1 MRRSAL
7 ALGATVFAL
16 ALTAGPAAAEPG
28 ASQAVDDSIGS
39 AQVGAVGIDAPVRVL
54 SNGDSATT
62 GASAGGPQT
71 TGDSTGAAQV
81 TSVDANT
88 PVRVLSDG
96 DDASDAP
103 SGTTAPEQSTT
114 DSSGSAQVGSPTAS
128 APVRVLS
135 DGDNTSNDAGGLT
148 AGPQTVDRSNG
159 SAQVGSPTVF
169 APARILSG
177 GTPMPGDEPDAPD
190 AGDVAGDLLDTLL
203 VPSQTTP
210 ADGAGDSPSPGA
222 LRRLVDTSDP
232 DPAVRFISGGASA
245 ASSPDQVQTLD
256 VSAAGLPLTGF
267 GLLETMAM
275 GLWLLSSGLAL
286 RLVPGGKRR

>member
-1 MRRSAL
+1 
-7 ALGATVFAL
+7 
-16 ALTAGPAAAEPG
+16 
-28 ASQAVDDSIGS
+28 
-39 AQVGAVGIDAPVRVL
+39 
-54 SNGDSATT
+54 
-62 GASAGGPQT
+62 
-71 TGDSTGAAQV
+71 
-81 TSVDANT
+81 
-88 PVRVLSDG
+88 
-96 DDASDAP
+96 
-103 SGTTAPEQSTT
+103 
-114 DSSGSAQVGSPTAS
+114 
-128 APVRVLS
+128 VLS

-286 RLVPGGKRR
+286 RLVPGGRRR

>member
-54 SNGDSATT
+54 SDGDSATT

-103 SGTTAPEQSTT
+103 SGTTAPEQSTA

-135 DGDNTSNDAGGLT
+135 DGD
-148 AGPQTVDRSNG
+148 
-159 SAQVGSPTVF
+159 
-169 APARILSG
+169 G
-177 GTPMPGDEPDAPD
+177 GTPTPGDEPDTPD
-190 AGDVAGDLLDTLL
+190 TGDVAADLLDTLL
-203 VPSQTTP
+203 GSPSEGGGDLVALPSQTAP

-222 LRRLVDTSDP
+222 LRRLVDGSDP
-232 DPAVRFISGGASA
+232 RPAVRFISGGTSA

-267 GLLETMAM
+267 GLLQTMAM

-286 RLVPGGKRR
+286 RLVPGGRRR